1 MNPEVFQRKVKV
13 RKAKAASVRSVFLG
27 VVHHPTY
34 WSPLQIMMRCNSP
47 REVAYMFRDYARK
60 IRAKALPEDP
70 NFSDILE
77 ACDKV
82 SYISVHLDPLLLPF
96 FQIEA
101 WYDRRYSVV
110 VPSTSMAHV
119 NGEKSS
125 SSTTAYSGRHPAPRG
140 WVKHPSVITHICST
154 FLLIGLICL
163 AVMYGVLGLPGGHE
177 T

>member
-1 MNPEVFQRKVKV
+1 
-13 RKAKAASVRSVFLG
+13 
-27 VVHHPTY
+27 
-34 WSPLQIMMRCNSP
+34 
-47 REVAYMFRDYARK
+47 MFHDYTHK

-70 NFSDILE
+70 NYHDILA
-77 ACDKV
+77 ACNK
-82 SYISVHLDPLLLPF
+82 
-96 FQIEA
+96 IEA
-101 WYDRRYSVV
+101 WCDRRYAVV
-110 VPSTSMAHV
+110 VPSTSMAHA

-154 FLLIGLICL
+154 FLLIGLIRL